1 MSFIGFIG
9 FNVVNFDGIPL
20 TIFSHVYGVPILMI
34 AMTYTENV
42 TILIL
47 QILCLLTS
55 TWMFVDNINV
65 IKAHSLYSKK
75 YDLSIHI
82 LIGFGMV
89 SEVLTM
95 AMFGSIMNI
104 MMVVVANM
112 LLVILNAMIDFR
124 KESMIHFWYELSSL
138 KSFTVSMLSLYLV
151 IQNPN
156 GNVPNPVRMK

>member
-1 MSFIGFIG
+1 MSFIG
-9 FNVVNFDGIPL
+9 FNVVNFDGILL

-34 AMTYTENV
+34 AMTYTQNV
-42 TILIL
+42 ALLIL
-47 QILCLLTS
+47 QILCLLTG
-55 TWMFVDNINV
+55 TWMFVDNVNV
-65 IKAHSLYSKK
+65 IKGHSLYSRE

-82 LIGFGMV
+82 LIGIVMV
-89 SEVLTM
+89 SEVITM

-112 LLVILNAMIDFR
+112 LLIILNAMIDFR
-124 KESMIHFWYELSSL
+124 KESMIQFWYELSSL

-156 GNVPNPVRMK
+156 GNTVEV